1 MPTKVFIARNGQ
13 EIGAFT
19 ADEIPSL
26 RQSGFLQPADH
37 FRLEG
42 QEGWR
47 RLEEF
52 GVAKEA
58 LARVTPLQKAAA
70 RTSES
75 IRNLAR
81 RLASGSANLVS
92 STERATAA
100 VTNRFLEDY
109 LPRLSALLRARA
121 ESAHRSTSSLLRD
134 DDKMRQFFGAA
145 YDSLPKPIHRFV
157 TEQQFID
164 FCFKHR
170 ERLLGKAETK
180 SP

>member
-1 MPTKVFIARNGQ
+1 MPTKVFIARSGQ

-26 RQSGFLQPADH
+26 LQSGFLQTTDQ
-37 FRLEG
+37 FRIEG
-42 QEGWR
+42 QEDWR

-52 GVAKEA
+52 GQVKEDLSRA
-58 LARVTPLQKAAA
+58 TPLQKAAA
-70 RTSES
+70 RTREA
-75 IRNLAR
+75 IHDLAR
-81 RLASGSANLVS
+81 RVASGSSILLS

-100 VTNRFLEDY
+100 VTNRLLEDY
-109 LPRLSALLRARA
+109 LPRLGATIRARA
-121 ESAHRSTSSLLRD
+121 ESARRSTSSLLQN
-134 DDKMRQFFGAA
+134 DDKMRKLFGAA

-157 TEQQFID
+157 TEPQFIE